1 MYTGASHQQMYT
13 GSPGP
18 NSELCHRK
26 GGAQDMYRVVILV
39 TEGAGPEAQEAEFV
53 TVQAEEKG
61 T

>member
-1 MYTGASHQQMYT
+1 MYT